1 VGPGI
6 EQDKRGSR
14 SVGFAVGAVA
24 ITLAAAVLRFWAL
37 DTGLPNLFT
46 RPDEAP
52 VVRQTGRVARGQLD
66 LPYATYPHAYLY
78 LSWSW
83 GAASARLTGRGS
95 YLDLLRTQR
104 DRAHLAGRALS
115 ATAGVAGVL
124 LLVHLVRR
132 ELGDGPAL
140 ASGFLLAV
148 NHLLVRDAHAMK
160 PDALVTLGGILAL
173 AAMLP
178 MARDATPRR
187 AAVAGL
193 AVGISMGMKWSAW
206 VLLAPLY
213 AAGVLGSSGRGWRRL
228 CPPAA
233 IAGGAV
239 AVATFAATSPYVFLG
254 VGNLDRVTSG
264 LQMVLPWLPKAPA
277 TTGPHSSSRD
287 DLAHPF
293 SERGID
299 PQRLSPVGFAKLL
312 TYHATFSLRYGCGL
326 LGTLLVPF
334 AVAWGLT
341 NRRPLPTL
349 AAVYLLAHIVAA
361 SLGNQAFAR
370 YMSPMIPSVVLLEVG
385 LLSAILVKVAP
396 RYVPVGLVLAT
407 ALLAAEP
414 LARSKDFDRIA
425 SRTDT
430 RELATRWMANLER
443 GSVMVVPG
451 FWSWGKPRL
460 PAHLDP
466 SGTKDLDPKQ
476 MERDGVRYLVTH
488 EHPLPFSNVDEKG
501 FASVGDRLTLLAD
514 FDPFTQRKDVAVF
527 EHADAYYVPWGG
539 FAGVE
544 RPGPRIR
551 IYAFE

>member
-1 VGPGI
+1 VGRGI
-6 EQDKRGSR
+6 EQDDRGS
-14 SVGFAVGAVA
+14 SSAGFAVGAVA
-24 ITLAAAVLRFWAL
+24 VALAAAVLRFWAL
-37 DTGLPNLFT
+37 DTGLPNLHT

-52 VVRQTGRVARGQLD
+52 VVLQTGRVARGQVD
-66 LPYATYPHAYLY
+66 LPYATYPHAYVY

-83 GAASARLTGRGS
+83 GAASSRLTGGGS

-115 ATAGVAGVL
+115 AAAGVASVL
-124 LLVHLVRR
+124 LLVQLVRR

-160 PDALVTLGGILAL
+160 PDSLVTLGGILAL

-178 MARDATPRR
+178 MARDATLRR

-193 AVGISMGMKWSAW
+193 AVGISIGMKWSAL

-213 AAGVLGSSGRGWRRL
+213 AAGVLGSSGRGRRRL
-228 CPPAA
+228 FAPAA
-233 IAGGAV
+233 IVGGAV
-239 AVATFAATSPYVFLG
+239 AVATFAATSPYLFLDA
-254 VGNLDRVTSG
+254 GNLNRVASG
-264 LQMVLPWLPKAPA
+264 FQMVLPWLPGTPP
-277 TTGPHSSSRD
+277 TTGPHSSSGED
-287 DLAHPF
+287 FEDSL
-293 SERGID
+293 SEHGVD
-299 PQRLSPVGFAKLL
+299 PQPLSPVGFAKML

-326 LGTLLVPF
+326 LGTLLLPF
-334 AVAWGLT
+334 ALAWGLT

-349 AAVYLLAHIVAA
+349 AAVYLVAHIVAA

-370 YMSPMIPSVVLLEVG
+370 YLSPIIPCVVLLEVG
-385 LLSAILVKVAP
+385 LLSAILAKVAP
-396 RYVPVGLVLAT
+396 RHVPIGLALAT

-414 LARSKDFDRIA
+414 LARSRDFDRIA

-443 GSVMVVPG
+443 APVMVVPG
-451 FWSWGKPRL
+451 FWSWGRPRL
-460 PAHLDP
+460 PAHLDLR
-466 SGTKDLDPKQ
+466 GTGNLDPEQ

-488 EHPLPFSNVDEKG
+488 EHPLPFSNVDEEDL
-501 FASVGDRLTLLAD
+501 ASVGDRLTLLAD
-514 FDPFTQRKDVAVF
+514 FDPFTQQKDIAVF
-527 EHADAYYVPWGG
+527 ERADAYYVPWGG